1 MRKHSSGDPA
11 TPENTEFVT
20 VPILARQL
28 GIKYHALLRAVN
40 AGLVPSYKPFGD
52 RRLVK
57 PAEVIE
63 FIERTRKGGAA

>member
-1 MRKHSSGDPA
+1 MKNA
-11 TPENTEFVT
+11 KFTITVFAT
-20 VPILARQL
+20 VPILAKRL

-40 AGLVPSYKPFGD
+40 SGQVPSYQPFGT

-63 FIERTRKGGAA
+63 FIERTREGGAG

>member
-1 MRKHSSGDPA
+1 METAKTKPSA
-11 TPENTEFVT
+11 TKFVT
-20 VPILARQL
+20 VPILAKQL

-57 PAEVIE
+57 RAEVIE
-63 FIERTRKGGAA
+63 FIERTREGGAA

>member
-28 GIKYHALLRAVN
+28 GIKYGYTLTVLSSEELPIHPDYEETDDKDL
-40 AGLVPSYKPFGD
+40 
-52 RRLVK
+52 
-57 PAEVIE
+57 IE
-63 FIERTRKGGAA
+63 SWTPKFAYGR

>member
-1 MRKHSSGDPA
+1 METAKTNPSS
-11 TPENTEFVT
+11 TEYAT
-20 VPILARQL
+20 VPILAKRL

-57 PAEVIE
+57 PAEVIAY
-63 FIERTRKGGAA
+63 IERTREGGAI